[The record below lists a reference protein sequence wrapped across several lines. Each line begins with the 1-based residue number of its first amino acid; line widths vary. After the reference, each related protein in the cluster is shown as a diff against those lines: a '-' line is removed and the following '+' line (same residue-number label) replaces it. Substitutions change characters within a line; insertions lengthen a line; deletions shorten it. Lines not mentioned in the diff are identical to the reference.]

1 MQSDLLQNRKPVLGT
16 PRTYLACLPKSK
28 RSPGSLR
35 NRSVTWRSMATRF
48 SDEPLC
54 RAASRSSNRE
64 PSPRGMAVTHK
75 LKTDAGA
82 GLRMQRERPAAAHSG
97 NNKMALIRRLAD
109 NRNELI
115 PIAITHQK
123 RNFFV
128 NGLVSGVGHTGSVL
142 RCTLAFRWSARRIRC
157 D

>member
-1 MQSDLLQNRKPVLGT
+1 
-16 PRTYLACLPKSK
+16 
-28 RSPGSLR
+28 
-35 NRSVTWRSMATRF
+35 MATRF

-82 GLRMQRERPAAAHSG
+82 GLRMQRERPAATHIPV
-97 NNKMALIRRLAD
+97 NNKMALMRRLAD

-115 PIAITHQK
+115 PICNYAPKKKLFRK
-123 RNFFV
+123 RPCVRYRTYWFR
-128 NGLVSGVGHTGSVL
+128 L